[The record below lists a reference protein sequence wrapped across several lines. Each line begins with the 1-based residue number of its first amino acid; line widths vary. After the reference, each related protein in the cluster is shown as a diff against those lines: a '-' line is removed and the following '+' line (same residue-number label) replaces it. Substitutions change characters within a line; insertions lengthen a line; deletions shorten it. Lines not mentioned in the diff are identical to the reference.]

1 MGTIIFLV
9 VAVGTSALC
18 WYAGRRRVQWRGFEY
33 LVPVIP
39 YVTWAISASLVR
51 PLEAKSLSNL
61 IELPILSLIVAV
73 LVVGRVALGGRITQ
87 RTAALVHLTAAV
99 LSGPICW
106 IFFPGLKE

>member
-1 MGTIIFLV
+1 MGTIIFLS
-9 VAVGTSALC
+9 VAVVTSALC
-18 WYAGRRRVQWRGFEY
+18 WYAGRRRVQWSGFEY
-33 LVPVIP
+33 LIPVIP
-39 YVTWAISASLVR
+39 YVTWTISASLVR

-61 IELPILSLIVAV
+61 VEVPILGLIVAA
-73 LVVGRVALGGRITQ
+73 LVVGRVVLGGRISQ